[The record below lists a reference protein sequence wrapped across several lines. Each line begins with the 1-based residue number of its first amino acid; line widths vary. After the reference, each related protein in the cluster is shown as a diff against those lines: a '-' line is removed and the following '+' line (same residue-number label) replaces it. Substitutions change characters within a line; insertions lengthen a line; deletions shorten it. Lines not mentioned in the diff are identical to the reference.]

1 VVRSRVAS
9 EETSQVGGTH
19 WNQMTVMSVLLLLF
33 TITLGG
39 QAVAQFREVPL
50 PFADTTCLRLQFID
64 ENHGWVAGMTGTIF
78 HTTDGGLTWNTYASP
93 YPTGAITEIRFST
106 KDYGILWANPDPNAY
121 TGRLYQT
128 FNAGRDWALVPMPDD
143 SLFIF
148 LQWGSN
154 DKLGRFDVYPLTPRH
169 IAFFAVRE
177 WRNKPNTAPLQE
189 EFYAWTT
196 NGGQDWQTNTL
207 SPGVRLSN
215 LIALDTNRWGRFV
228 GSENAPQ
235 LPICAFDVSVDH
247 GLTWTQRRS
256 WIPVV
261 AGFCEFWDSKRGMI
275 FGATWEPEPF
285 VRVDSGSYVTT
296 DGGDTWTRWGSV
308 VGAFT
313 AVFFSDSLIYVVGN
327 GRYHQWDP
335 RLHGTLIRKTS
346 PWPGSQVILLERTV
360 TAVCAVGKKLYALLL
375 DGRLLVLDDATLAA
389 EPPPHTPDMPVFTAS
404 PNPAHD
410 NVTLTRIGGS
420 TRAPLV
426 FEVYDMTG
434 RRVLA
439 SSDLQIPADAAA
451 RTFSVSTL
459 PSGAYRI
466 VPLAHPAA
474 AQTITIVR

>member
-1 VVRSRVAS
+1 MKR
-9 EETSQVGGTH
+9 
-19 WNQMTVMSVLLLLF
+19 MLLLALW
-33 TITLGG
+33 ITLGG
-39 QAVAQFREVPL
+39 HATAQFREVPL
-50 PFADTTCLRLQFID
+50 PFADTTCYRLQFID
-64 ENHGWVAGMTGTIF
+64 ENHGWVAGLTGTIF
-78 HTTDGGLTWNTYASP
+78 HTTDGGLSWNTYASP

-128 FNAGRDWALVPMPDD
+128 FNAGRDWELVPMPDD
-143 SLFIF
+143 SLLIF
-148 LQWGSN
+148 PQLGSN
-154 DKLGRFDVYPLTPRH
+154 DIFGRFDVYPLTPRH
-169 IAFFAVRE
+169 IAFFAVRS
-177 WRNKPNTAPLQE
+177 WRNKPNTAPLE
-189 EFYAWTT
+189 EDFYAWTT

-215 LIALDTNRWGRFV
+215 LIALDTSRWSRFV
-228 GSENAPQ
+228 GSMNWPQ
-235 LPICAFDVSVDH
+235 VPICSFDVSDDH
-247 GLTWTQRRS
+247 GLTWTQRRR
-256 WIPVV
+256 WVPVV

-285 VRVDSGSYVTT
+285 VRIDSGSYVTT
-296 DGGDTWTRWGSV
+296 DGGETWQQWEWV
-308 VGAFT
+308 AHCFT
-313 AVFFSDSLIYVVGN
+313 AVLMGDSLLYSVGN
-327 GRYHQWDP
+327 SRYNAWDP
-335 RLHGTLIRKTS
+335 RLHGPLVRQYG
-346 PWPGSQVILLERTV
+346 PRDWQLVILLERTV

-389 EPPPHTPDMPVFTAS
+389 EPPPHTPDMPVFTVS

>member
-1 VVRSRVAS
+1 MKR
-9 EETSQVGGTH
+9 
-19 WNQMTVMSVLLLLF
+19 MLLLALW
-33 TITLGG
+33 ITLGG

-50 PFADTTCLRLQFID
+50 PFVDTTCLRVQFID
-64 ENHGWVAGMTGTIF
+64 EDHGWVAGLTGTIF

-128 FNAGRDWALVPMPDD
+128 FNAGRDWELVPMPDD
-143 SLFIF
+143 SLSIF
-148 LQWGSN
+148 RQWGSIS
-154 DKLGRFDVYPLTPRH
+154 KFGRFDVYPLTPRH
-169 IAFFAVRE
+169 IAFFAVRS
-177 WRNKPNTAPLQE
+177 WRNKPNTAPLLE
-189 EFYAWTT
+189 NVYAWTT

-207 SPGVRLSN
+207 SPHVALSN

-228 GSENAPQ
+228 ASTSYVGIVPV
-235 LPICAFDVSVDH
+235 CAFAVSDDH
-247 GLTWTQRRS
+247 GQTWVHNREFEY
-256 WIPVV
+256 VV
-261 AGFCEFWDSKRGMI
+261 SGFCEFWDSNRGMI
-275 FGATWEPEPF
+275 FGRTYWPEPN
-285 VRVDSGSYVTT
+285 VYVNGRSFMTT
-296 DGGDTWTRWGSV
+296 DGGVTWTEWEDVSG
-308 VGAFT
+308 GFT
-313 AVFFSDSLIYVVGN
+313 AAIVGDTLLYAVGN
-327 GRYHQWDP
+327 AGYNSWDP
-335 RLHGTLIRKTS
+335 RLHGSLIRRYK
-346 PWPGSQVILLERTV
+346 PWPGSYTILLERTV